1 MVETKVTKEE
11 FNELKGKF
19 NDLLELLDDIGLK
32 KKVDFSTLEVEE
44 DNLEYDEDETDETDE
59 VKEEEI
65 VKQEEINL

>member
-44 DNLEYDEDETDETDE
+44 DNLEYDEDETDEF
-59 VKEEEI
+59 KEEEI

>member
-44 DNLEYDEDETDETDE
+44 DNLEYDEDDTDE

>member
-44 DNLEYDEDETDETDE
+44 DNLEYDEDETDE